1 MHGNVWEWCLDWY
14 TDNLGTDPVV
24 DPVGQT
30 EGYEKTLRGG
40 SFNDGASACRSAYR
54 AHTETDHNMD
64 RLGFRPVVN
73 Q

>member
-1 MHGNVWEWCLDWY
+1 
-14 TDNLGTDPVV
+14 LGTDPVV

-30 EGYEKTLRGG
+30 NGYYKTLRGG
-40 SFNDGASACRSAYR
+40 SFNDVASACRSAYR
-54 AHTETDHNMD
+54 AYTDPDHKMD